1 VNISIMN
8 WPTIS
13 YPRDV
18 SDRGEERT
26 SPEKYNMM
34 ACVKRLV
41 ELGWPASLATLG
53 IYGALPFWR
62 VAAVGQGVLPLE
74 ILLTCGAVS
83 LCRMLCLG
91 KRKSWAQ
98 RDFSKRNILIVGV
111 DAAAR
116 DVRDYLVSLR
126 DAGGVFKGF
135 VAVNEQSD
143 DRVVGQEQILGNV
156 RNVIA
161 LAKSL
166 FVDEIMFAKWPGDGI
181 LNSVLQQAGS
191 EGVDVSFVP
200 SLGEILTFSDS
211 LRYVDGLPTVV
222 LLQKKKRPLL
232 ALAKRVLDITGACVG
247 ILLLLPLFVAI
258 AVVIKLQSSGPILY
272 LSKRVGYKGSTFTCC
287 KFRTMVPAA
296 DSMLTEVAHL
306 NERDGILFKITND
319 PRVTGAGAILRKY
332 SLDELPQLWNVLRGD
347 MSLVGPRP
355 SISSEV
361 AQYSTEHLRRLDV
374 IPGMTG
380 LWQVEG
386 RGDPSFDEYIEL
398 DTKYVKTWSL
408 WLDLK
413 IIFRTVNVVLAGTG
427 T

>member
-1 VNISIMN
+1 MS
-8 WPTIS
+8 WPS
-13 YPRDV
+13 VAFPGGV
-18 SDRGEERT
+18 SGSAEGST
-26 SPEKYNMM
+26 AAEKYDMM

-41 ELGWPASLATLG
+41 QFGWPVSLATFG

-62 VAAVGQGVLPLE
+62 VATVGQGVLPLE
-74 ILLTCGAVS
+74 ILLTCGALS
-83 LCRMLCLG
+83 LCRSLCIG

-98 RDFSKRNILIVGV
+98 RDFSKRSILIVGV
-111 DAAAR
+111 DPAAR
-116 DVRDYLVSLR
+116 EVRDYLVSLR

-135 VAVNEQSD
+135 VTMDEDSD
-143 DRVVGQEQILGNV
+143 DAKMVEEGQIVGHV
-156 RNVIA
+156 RDVIA
-161 LAKSL
+161 LAKSM
-166 FVDEIMFAKWPGDGI
+166 FVDEIMFAKWPGDDT
-181 LNSVLQQAGS
+181 LHRVLKQAGA

-200 SLGEILTFSDS
+200 SLPEILTFSDS

-222 LLQKKKRPLL
+222 LLQKKKSPFL
-232 ALAKRVLDITGACVG
+232 ALAKRTVDVTGACIG
-247 ILLLLPLFVAI
+247 ILLLLPLFVSIAI
-258 AVVIKLQSSGPILY
+258 VIKLQSSGPVLY
-272 LSKRVGYKGSTFTCC
+272 LSKRVGYKGNSFTCC

-361 AQYSTEHLRRLDV
+361 AQYSTAHLRRLDV

-386 RGDPSFDEYIEL
+386 RSDPSFEEYIDL

-413 IIFRTVNVVLAGTG
+413 IILRTVNVVLAGTG
-427 T
+427 S